1 MNKAKPDY
9 LGILQTLARHQV
21 KFIVVGGVAAVLE
34 GAPVA
39 TFDLDVVH
47 SRDVENVDR
56 LLAAMAD
63 LEAQYRLP
71 GRVAARPER
80 SHLLSPGH
88 QLLMTR
94 LGPLDLLGTIGAEQG
109 FEELVSKTSNVRVTP
124 DLQILVLNLP
134 TLIEMKER
142 LARDKDQA
150 MLAILRRTL
159 EEKQKHI

>member
-1 MNKAKPDY
+1 VNKAKPDY

-39 TFDLDVVH
+39 TFDLDVVY
-47 SRDVENVDR
+47 SRDSENVQR
-56 LLAAMAD
+56 LLAAVAE
-63 LEAQYRLP
+63 LEGCYRIP
-71 GRVAARPER
+71 GRESARPER
-80 SHLLSPGH
+80 SHLISPGH

-94 LGPLDLLGTIGAEQG
+94 LGPLDLLGTIGTEQG
-109 FEELVSKTSNVRVTP
+109 FEELVTKTSEVRVSP
-124 DLQILVLNLP
+124 ELQVRVLNLS

-150 MLAILRRTL
+150 VLAILRRTL
-159 EEKQKHI
+159 EEKQRKP